1 MDIDWEVEIGGGAPV
16 IDAHWQGFVDLRAHP
31 ERIGEIAEA
40 SQFPP
45 LAALLIKLNSL
56 TSPVWTSKCD
66 AWVPETGGQACYVD
80 LIPHD
85 ESVFAEWQRAEG
97 FCRALVKQMIV
108 YDNSENGETI
118 TLVVRQAIASQAEG
132 FGVTAY
138 FSADGTSPD
147 SAMVRAM
154 VAFSNAI
161 LSEAF
166 LQPRDQS

>member
-1 MDIDWEVEIGGGAPV
+1 MVGETGLEPVTPGLEGRCSIQLSYSPV
-16 IDAHWQGFVDLRAHP
+16 IPILAL
-31 ERIGEIAEA
+31 
-40 SQFPP
+40 FP
-45 LAALLIKLNSL
+45 SL
-56 TSPVWTSKCD
+56 KKCD